1 MRITRLHIE
10 NFRSIRAVDIEL
22 AETTVFIGPN
32 NAGKTAILDAIRIAL
47 TRRWGQRGTG
57 FTEYDIHLPNEDDD
71 PKQSSGIVIEIHIE
85 EQTVAEWPEAL
96 LQNLDE
102 ISQIDPTTGLNS
114 IKLRVNCAW
123 SEEDSCYQPSWTFLN
138 AARTPLVG
146 LSARRTNLE
155 RFWQY
160 MPVFYL
166 SALRDVNDEFS
177 SHSQFWGRLLKEMEI
192 PEALESRTKR
202 VLNLL
207 NQKLLKADPR
217 LEEITETL
225 SGVTQIAASDRE
237 GGVNIQLIPNKA
249 SEILSKA
256 QIILRNETDRPWLPL
271 QNHGQGIQSLSVIFL
286 FQAFVQHLLED
297 LYEAES
303 SPLLALEEP
312 ETHLHPQA
320 ARTLWNHIRVLAGQ
334 KCITTHS
341 PYFVQHVPF
350 RDMRLVRLGANG
362 TEVSSLPAN
371 FSVNVP
377 HNAQLDTCVT
387 NSHGLLS
394 YTSASQ
400 KLTVNGELSQPVYRS
415 LLTCYVS
422 AADRAAVHPLLRQL
436 YSKSKI
442 YVSNQELVDLET
454 FALRIRGEIF
464 FARRW
469 FLVEGQ
475 AEYLLITALARA
487 LDYDLDANGVSLID
501 AQNNGNPV
509 TFAVVARALNIPWV
523 AVFDGDQAGH
533 GYVASIRSRHF
544 DAPIVAA
551 RCAVLPAGDLEAQ
564 LVADGL
570 IVELRHALNEL
581 GLPNAVTIASPQLE
595 EALRHHKTE
604 YAEILA
610 RRLNEDAALAPRMPQ
625 AFRNAITLLRTLI

>member
-10 NFRSIRAVDIEL
+10 NFRSIREVDIEL
-22 AETTVFIGPN
+22 GETTVFIGPN

-57 FTEYDIHLPNEDDD
+57 FTEYDIHLANENDD
-71 PKQSSGIVIEIHIE
+71 PKLSTGIIIEICIE
-85 EQTVAEWPEAL
+85 ENTIGEWPEPL

-102 ISQIDPTTGLNS
+102 ISQTDPTTGLNS
-114 IKLRVNCAW
+114 IRLRVNCSW
-123 SEEDSCYQPSWTFLN
+123 SEADACYQPAWSFLN
-138 AARTPLVG
+138 VARVPLIAH
-146 LSARRTNLE
+146 SARRTNLE
-155 RFWQY
+155 KFWQY

-192 PEALESRTKR
+192 PEALESRTMR

-207 NQKLLKADPR
+207 NRKLLKADPR
-217 LEEITETL
+217 LEEIAETL
-225 SGVTQIAASDRE
+225 SGVTQIAASDHE
-237 GGVNIQLIPNKA
+237 GGVNIQIIPNKA

-303 SPLLALEEP
+303 TPLLALEEP

-320 ARTLWNHIRVLAGQ
+320 ARTLWNHIRILAGQ

-362 TEVSSLPAN
+362 TEVASLPAN
-371 FSVNVP
+371 YSANIP
-377 HNAQLDTCVT
+377 HNALLDACVT
-387 NSHGLLS
+387 NSQGLLN
-394 YTSASQ
+394 YTRASQ
-400 KLTVNGELSQPVYRS
+400 KLTVNGELPQPLYQS
-415 LLTCYVS
+415 LLSCYTS
-422 AADRAAVHPLLRQL
+422 AGDRAAVHPLLRQL
-436 YSKSKI
+436 YDKSKI
-442 YVSNQELVDLET
+442 FVSAEELIDLET

-487 LDYDLDANGVSLID
+487 LNYDLDANGVSLID
-501 AQNNGNPV
+501 VQNNGNPV
-509 TFAVVARALNIPWV
+509 TFAVVARALNIRWA

-533 GYVASIRSRHF
+533 GYIAAIQSRHF
-544 DAPIVAA
+544 DANFVAT
-551 RCAVLPAGDLEAQ
+551 RCITLPAGDLEAQ

-570 IVELRHALNEL
+570 IEVLRNALNEL
-581 GLPNAVTIASPQLE
+581 GVTNALTLISPNLE
-595 EALRHHKTE
+595 RALRKHKTE

-610 RRLNEDAALAPRMPQ
+610 RRLKEDNTLAPSMPQ
-625 AFRNAITLLRTLI
+625 AFRDAITSLRTLL